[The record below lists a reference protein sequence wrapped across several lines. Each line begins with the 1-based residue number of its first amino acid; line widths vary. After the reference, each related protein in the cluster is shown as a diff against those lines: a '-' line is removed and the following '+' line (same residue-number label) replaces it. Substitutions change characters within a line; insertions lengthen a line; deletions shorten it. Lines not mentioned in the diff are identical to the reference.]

1 MMDEKDPIST
11 RVIEEIEECDE
22 DSVEMSYGAVG
33 PSQRSQEQMH
43 SRQWS
48 KGSVEVPVIP

>member
-22 DSVEMSYGAVG
+22 DSIEMSYGAVG
-33 PSQRSQEQMH
+33 PSQH
-43 SRQWS
+43 SH
-48 KGSVEVPVIP
+48 

>member
-1 MMDEKDPIST
+1 MALMVDSEGNKVTILDEKDPIST

-33 PSQRSQEQMH
+33 PSQH
-43 SRQWS
+43 SH
-48 KGSVEVPVIP
+48 